1 LRERGSLMTDIDN
14 RKSKK
19 ARTYLRKVIMMKD
32 KIQILHRTLQL
43 RKMYSQV
50 IPEGLEEEKQKLLN
64 DVSDI
69 TDKIISLK
77 WPYDKIL
84 YMRFVEGKTPLQTA
98 MKMEISERHIYR
110 LQKEALTQFY
120 DRYLQ
125 ESDMVD
131 E

>member
-1 LRERGSLMTDIDN
+1 MTDIDN

-50 IPEGLEEEKQKLLN
+50 IPEGLKEEKQKLLN

-84 YMRFVEGKTPLQTA
+84 YMRFVEGNTPLQTA